1 LGTAGYIKLAPT
13 SRMPGPGNRP
23 TGKFPMASGDYGS
36 VQVLG

>member
-1 LGTAGYIKLAPT
+1 MGTPGYIKLAPT

-23 TGKFPMASGDYGS
+23 TGKFPMASGADCS